1 VENLSLQLWREREL
15 LEELLFRLEV
25 EQLVLAD
32 GRSRWLARAASDV
45 QELLEELRKVEVIR
59 AGRTDEAAAEL
70 GMAPNPSLLSL
81 ADAVP
86 DPWRSILISH
96 RDGMIAL
103 TTEISAMADTNRHL
117 ITAGYQSA
125 REVLVRLDSTDSYT
139 PEGAAVTAPTGPR
152 LVDRSL

>member
-1 VENLSLQLWREREL
+1 VEKLSFLLWREREL

-25 EQLVLAD
+25 EQMVLAD

-45 QELLEELRKVEVIR
+45 QELLEELRRVEVVR
-59 AGRTDEAAAEL
+59 AARADEAAAEL
-70 GMAPNPSLLSL
+70 GMAPNPSLRAL

-86 DPWRSILISH
+86 DPWHSILTAH
-96 RDGMIAL
+96 RDGLVIL

-117 ITAGYQSA
+117 ITVGYQSA
-125 REVLVRLDSTDSYT
+125 REVLVHLDPTDTYT
-139 PEGAAVTAPTGPR
+139 PEGVAVAAQSGPR